1 MTADVAPPKY
11 RLIEQA
17 LRSRIE
23 KLHPGDA
30 LPSDAELCVDF
41 GVSRM
46 TARVAMQRLADAGLV
61 RREPGRGSY
70 VAEPPAHRRANR
82 LMTFSREMRRLG
94 RQPSSR
100 ILARKMR
107 MSTAQE
113 ALRLGLETG
122 EPIIVLRRLRLADGR
137 PMAIEEAHLDGRCAA
152 AVMEADLEA
161 GSLHEAL
168 GRAGYVLR
176 RGTGTITAEAA
187 GPEDAQLLEVAER
200 SPLLVERRVIL
211 DARGRRVEATESRYP
226 ADRYG
231 LDVRFDVD
239 DGAPGRAAPEVTSQG
254 NRQRR

>member
-1 MTADVAPPKY
+1 VTADVAPPKY
-11 RLIEQA
+11 RVIEQA

-23 KLHPGDA
+23 TLQPGDV

-70 VAEPPAHRRANR
+70 VAAPPAHRRANR

-100 ILARKMR
+100 VLAREMR
-107 MSTAQE
+107 MSTARE
-113 ALRLGLETG
+113 AVRLGLETG
-122 EPIIVLRRLRLADGR
+122 EPIIVLRRVRLADGR

-152 AVMEADLEA
+152 AVMEADLET

-187 GPEDAQLLEVAER
+187 GPEDAALLVVPEL
-200 SPLLVERRVIL
+200 SPLLVERRVIV

-231 LDVRFDVD
+231 LDVRFDVE
-239 DGAPGRAAPEVTSQG
+239 DGTEGRAAPG
-254 NRQRR
+254 DIPRGARQRR